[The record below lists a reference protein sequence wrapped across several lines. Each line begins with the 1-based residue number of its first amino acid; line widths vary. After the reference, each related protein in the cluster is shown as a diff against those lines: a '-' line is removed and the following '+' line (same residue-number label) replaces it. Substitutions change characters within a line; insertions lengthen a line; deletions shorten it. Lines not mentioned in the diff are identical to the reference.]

1 MNLIRDLGYGLRQIA
16 RRPLFSLVL
25 ILTLAV
31 GIGPNVA
38 IFSALKALMLEPLPY
53 HEPWRL
59 VQVWQTD
66 IDGRWNQPFSYPDF
80 RDIREQSES
89 FEAFGLQH
97 PRRLN
102 LGGAEPQR
110 ISSMAVTADALIVWG
125 IPPAHGRFFTEEE
138 VEADEKLVV
147 IADSLWKRSFDG
159 DQAIIGESV
168 PIDGDS
174 YQVIGIMSP
183 GFEYYTPW
191 TEGQQIELW
200 IPLPEPEWSNRGGH
214 SFLAVARL
222 KEGVGWR
229 TAEAEIRGIAA
240 TIQTE
245 YPETNARTQVWLL
258 PFQLEVVGGMT
269 AHFLILIIAVGFVL
283 LTACANVASML
294 LARGADR
301 KTEVAIRGSLG
312 AGRKRI
318 LTQLLTESC
327 LLSLIGGACGLLL
340 AFWSVGLIRSIV
352 PPDVPRANNIEIDTA
367 VLIFALILTLFTGLI
382 FGLAPALIA
391 ARTDI
396 ASTLREGAGT
406 VTATKRRN
414 RMLRLLT
421 VGQIAVAFILVNGAI
436 LLYTSYENVLA
447 IPFAFDTENVIAA
460 RISLPDQQYETDE
473 QKTIFWQRL
482 IERLDGVPGVEKAA
496 VTSKLP
502 LRGGNNASILT
513 EDDVFDPQVRRRLV
527 ERSYVSPNY
536 FEAMGIPLLA
546 GRIFEMDEGSNEQR
560 VIVVNQALAD
570 RYFPDGDAVGQVIRQ
585 NAAEPEWSG
594 TIIGVVANVPQWGP
608 TYPPLCEWYAPF
620 RIRPRGDTHLIVR
633 SERSSDALMPVVQSE
648 VLEIDDQLPLS
659 EPRTMGMV
667 VREATGG
674 MQFLM
679 KMVSMFAVIALVL
692 AMAGI
697 FGTMS
702 HNVAQRTREIGVRVA
717 FGAHDRRIMIMV
729 LREGLIITGFGTG
742 VGLLLLFLFALA
754 LRSQLYGVG
763 SVNLLYA
770 GIAMVLLACV
780 TAMATMIPALRA
792 SRVDPM
798 KALRFE

>member
-1 MNLIRDLGYGLRQIA
+1 MNVIRDLGYGLRQIA

-38 IFSALKALMLEPLPY
+38 IFSALKALMIEPLPY
-53 HEPWRL
+53 HEPGRL

-66 IDGRWNQPFSYPDF
+66 IDGRWHQPFSYPDY

-89 FEAFGLQH
+89 FEAFGVQS
-97 PRRLN
+97 PRTLN
-102 LGGAEPQR
+102 FGGAEPQR
-110 ISSMAVTADALIVWG
+110 ISSMAITVDALIVWG

-159 DQAIIGESV
+159 DPAIIGESV
-168 PIDGDS
+168 PIDGQS
-174 YQVIGIMSP
+174 YQVVGIMPP

-191 TEGQQIELW
+191 TEGQDIELW
-200 IPLPEPEWSNRGGH
+200 IPLQEPEWSNRGDH
-214 SFLAVARL
+214 WLLAVARL
-222 KEGVGWR
+222 KQGINWR

-240 TIQTE
+240 TIQEE
-245 YPETNARTQVWLL
+245 YPQTNARTQVWIM
-258 PFQLEVVGGMT
+258 PFLIEVVGGMT
-269 AHFLILIIAVGFVL
+269 AHFLILITAVGFVL

-340 AFWSVGLIRSIV
+340 ASWSVGLIKRIL
-352 PPDVPRANNIEIDTA
+352 PPDVPRTHGIEIDA
-367 VLIFALILTLFTGLI
+367 GVMIFALLLTLFTGLV

-391 ARTDI
+391 ARTEI

-421 VGQIAVAFILVNGAI
+421 VGQIAVAFILANGAI
-436 LLYTSYENVLA
+436 LLYTSYKNVRS

-460 RISLPDQQYETDE
+460 RISLPDRQYETDE

-496 VTSKLP
+496 VTTKLP
-502 LRGGNNASILT
+502 TEGGNNSSILT
-513 EDDVFDPQVRRRLV
+513 ENDVHDPQVRRRLV
-527 ERSYVSPNY
+527 ERSYVSPEY
-536 FEAMGIPLLA
+536 FEATGIPLLS
-546 GRIFEMDEGSNEQR
+546 GRIFEENEGSYER
-560 VIVVNQALAD
+560 RFIVVNQALAD

-585 NAAEPEWSG
+585 NAAEPEWSA

-608 TYPPLCEWYAPF
+608 TYPPLPEWYAPF
-620 RIRPRGDTHLIVR
+620 FLRPHGDSFLIVR
-633 SERSSDALMPVVQSE
+633 SERSPEALMPVVQSE
-648 VLEIDDQLPLS
+648 VLEIDDQIPLS
-659 EPRTMGMV
+659 EPRTMGMI

-674 MQFLM
+674 RQFLM
-679 KMVSMFAVIALVL
+679 KMVSMFAFIALVL
-692 AMAGI
+692 AMAGV

-717 FGAHDRRIMIMV
+717 FGAHDRRIMTMV
-729 LREGLIITGFGTG
+729 LREGLIITGFGTA

-754 LRSQLYGVG
+754 LRSMLYGVG
-763 SVNLLYA
+763 PVNLLYA
-770 GIAMVLLACV
+770 GIAIVLLACV
-780 TAMATMIPALRA
+780 TAVATLIPAMRA

>member
-1 MNLIRDLGYGLRQIA
+1 MNVIRDLGYGLRQIA

-53 HEPWRL
+53 HEPGRL

-66 IDGRWNQPFSYPDF
+66 IDGRWNQPFSYPDY

-89 FEAFGLQH
+89 FEAFGIQS

-110 ISSMAVTADALIVWG
+110 ISSMAVTADAMLVWG
-125 IPPAHGRFFTEEE
+125 VPPAHGRFFTEEE
-138 VEADEKLVV
+138 VEGNARLAV
-147 IADSLWKRSFDG
+147 IADSLWNRSFDG
-159 DQAIIGESV
+159 DPGIVGESV
-168 PIDGDS
+168 AIDGDS
-174 YQVIGIMSP
+174 YQVIGIMPP

-191 TEGQQIELW
+191 TEGQDIELW
-200 IPLPEPEWSNRGGH
+200 VPLPEPEDSNRGSH
-214 SFLAVARL
+214 SYLAVARL
-222 KEGVGWR
+222 KQRISWR

-240 TIQTE
+240 AIQKE
-245 YPETNARTQVWLL
+245 YPETNARTQVWIK

-269 AHFLILIIAVGFVL
+269 AQFLILLIAVGFVL

-340 AFWSVGLIRSIV
+340 AVWSVNLIKSII
-352 PPDVPRANNIEIDTA
+352 PPDVPRAHGIEIDSA
-367 VLIFALILTLFTGLI
+367 VLIFALILTLFTGLV

-391 ARTDI
+391 SRTEI
-396 ASTLREGAGT
+396 ASTLREGSGT
-406 VTATKRRN
+406 VTATKRRI

-421 VGQIAVAFILVNGAI
+421 VGQIAVAFILANGAI
-436 LLYTSYENVLA
+436 LLYASYKNILA

-460 RISLPDQQYETDE
+460 RISLPGRQYETE
-473 QKTIFWQRL
+473 EHKTVFWRQL
-482 IERLDGVPGVEKAA
+482 IERLDGLPGVEQAA

-502 LRGGNNASILT
+502 MEGGNNGSILI
-513 EDDVFDPQVRRRLV
+513 EGDVYDPQVRRRLV
-527 ERSYVSPNY
+527 ERSYVSPGY
-536 FEAMGIPLLA
+536 FEAMGIPLLT
-546 GRIFEMDEGSNEQR
+546 GRIFEQGEGTYEQR
-560 VIVVNQALAD
+560 FIVVNQALAD
-570 RYFPDGDAVGQVIRQ
+570 RFFPDVNPIGQVIRP
-585 NAAEPEWSG
+585 NADVAYWSA

-608 TYPPLCEWYAPF
+608 TYPPLCEWYAPHF
-620 RIRPRGDTHLIVR
+620 IRPYRDSHLIVR
-633 SERSSDALMPVVQSE
+633 SERSPQALMPVVQSE
-648 VLEIDDQLPLS
+648 VLEIDAQLPLS
-659 EPRTMGMV
+659 DPRTMGMIL
-667 VREATGG
+667 REATGG

-679 KMVSMFAVIALVL
+679 KMVSMFAVIAIAL

-717 FGAHDRRIMIMV
+717 FGAHDRRIMTMV
-729 LREGLIITGFGTG
+729 LREGLMLNILGIGSGIVWLFIFSF
-742 VGLLLLFLFALA
+742 LLS
-754 LRSQLYGVG
+754 SQFYGIG
-763 SVNLLYA
+763 PVNLLYA
-770 GIAMVLLACV
+770 GIAALLLVGV
-780 TAMATMIPALRA
+780 TVVATLIPALRA
-792 SRVDPM
+792 SRIDPM